1 MHSMF
6 LPGLPLP
13 ALDDVEEGALYHVL
27 LNDQSVATVQR
38 RSGIWN
44 WRKLTAGTTLKG
56 TRAELETWL
65 KQESGHH
72 HRENA

>member
-13 ALDDVEEGALYHVL
+13 ALDDVQEGALYHVL
-27 LNDQSVATVQR
+27 LPDQTIATVQR
-38 RSGIWN
+38 RTDTWT
-44 WRKLTAGTTLKG
+44 WRNLSAGSTLKG

-65 KQESGHH
+65 AQTTG
-72 HRENA
+72 RPAN